1 MQKAWIIITKM
12 IRGRTAAEAD
22 ALHNFIP
29 ICHLS
34 RSRARVGC
42 EGKTKINSEDAVVG
56 EGEGEEEEEE
66 EEAQLKVAETNNS
79 TGGLSWT

>member
-56 EGEGEEEEEE
+56 EGEE
-66 EEAQLKVAETNNS
+66 EEAQLKVAVTNNS